1 MGFSTLALDKQTWDS
16 PSPGFPVL
24 LCVFYF
30 VSKGRMRERELEEN
44 PLVYFYALRVR
55 FLLCT
60 LRRIWPLSGGC
71 YLPRLLLLFN
81 GAQNAFYS
89 PLPPPP
95 SSNTPKPPPPWQCL
109 SVMALMRV
117 VGHTKLIIYI
127 WKCALRAADSTR
139 DSMGKSVC

>member
-1 MGFSTLALDKQTWDS
+1 MGELGALA
-16 PSPGFPVL
+16 
-24 LCVFYF
+24 
-30 VSKGRMRERELEEN
+30 EN

-95 SSNTPKPPPPWQCL
+95 SSNTPPPGSAPRACGWAYKINNLYMKMCVKSCRLDAALEWEVCL
-109 SVMALMRV
+109 LNCLRE
-117 VGHTKLIIYI
+117 
-127 WKCALRAADSTR
+127 CALGCLPRS
-139 DSMGKSVC
+139 

>member
-1 MGFSTLALDKQTWDS
+1 
-16 PSPGFPVL
+16 
-24 LCVFYF
+24 
-30 VSKGRMRERELEEN
+30 MREWVLGALAEN

-95 SSNTPKPPPPWQCL
+95 SSNTPPSLPLLAVPP
-109 SVMALMRV
+109 VRV

-127 WKCALRAADSTR
+127 
-139 DSMGKSVC
+139 

>member
-1 MGFSTLALDKQTWDS
+1 
-16 PSPGFPVL
+16 
-24 LCVFYF
+24 
-30 VSKGRMRERELEEN
+30 MRELGALAEN

-95 SSNTPKPPPPWQCL
+95 SSNTPPLQAVPPL
-109 SVMALMRV
+109 RV

-127 WKCALRAADSTR
+127 
-139 DSMGKSVC
+139 

>member
-1 MGFSTLALDKQTWDS
+1 
-16 PSPGFPVL
+16 
-24 LCVFYF
+24 
-30 VSKGRMRERELEEN
+30 MRELGALAEN

-95 SSNTPKPPPPWQCL
+95 SSNTPPPLQAVPP
-109 SVMALMRV
+109 VRV

-127 WKCALRAADSTR
+127 
-139 DSMGKSVC
+139 